1 MAQITRAIQR
11 IFGSSGGTAEF
22 GVIGSAAADAP
33 QTTKDIT
40 TIQSLAQYLQGYF
53 GIVSNT
59 GVAELPYSEDLNSL
73 FFLVTTQLA
82 YLFQNGIPE
91 WLDSADQRYY
101 ENISF
106 VQVDGDIYQAI
117 QGNDTDAINSQ
128 QNPATAT
135 DWWRLIFPQSLVA
148 RFRTVTA
155 AETINLLTEPS
166 PRVISVTSGTPFT
179 LTLNNSIN
187 RAGEILTISNTS
199 ADTLTIDGT
208 AGISQTL
215 APNTMLTAISNAQV
229 MIALNSFD
237 TASIRVANVTD
248 LNATNLNVTGNF
260 NGTSITTE
268 PVPRFYTGS
277 DVNNLDYPIGSTLFA
292 LAPVSPFPDRN
303 EIVTVAFN
311 GATNTFSINVA
322 GGNQLVGT
330 WVVRGGTQF
339 NAQRFDY
346 LVQRV
351 A

>member
-1 MAQITRAIQR
+1 MAQVTRAIQR

-22 GVIGSAAADAP
+22 GVIGSAAAGTP
-33 QTTKDIT
+33 QTNKDIT
-40 TIQSLAQYLQGYF
+40 TIQSLTQYLQGYF
-53 GIVSNT
+53 SIISNT

-148 RFRTVTA
+148 RFRTVSA
-155 AETINLLTEPS
+155 AETIDLLAEPS

-215 APNTMLTAISNAQV
+215 APNTTLTAISNAQV

-248 LNATNLNVTGNF
+248 LNVTGNF

-268 PVPRFYTGS
+268 PVSRFYTGS
-277 DVNNLDYPIGSTLFA
+277 DVNNTDYPIGSTL
-292 LAPVSPFPDRN
+292 LASVLGNPPFPARN
-303 EIVTVAFN
+303 QTLSVNLSGSDSFQVN
-311 GATNTFSINVA
+311 G
-322 GGNQLVGT
+322 GGAALVGT
-330 WVVRGGTQF
+330 WVSRGSV
-339 NAQRFDY
+339 NVNSNRADY
-346 LVQRV
+346 LVQRT